1 MSLLPDSS
9 PFPSQ
14 PRLETRA
21 VFSDL
26 SKLLTTLGGA
36 RPEGSEAERQFISQW
51 ITEGRQFPEGR
62 EIFLRNCFR
71 AAERY
76 PHPNG
81 GAAGSGAVLVD
92 LTQNLTFRSSEL
104 ALTRWP
110 GYQVQIQEVLWDPSR
125 RQPYVS
131 AAKRTPYQPALAPEE
146 YQRHLGALPAPA
158 HECPLCG
165 HLVQGIDDIA
175 KGEPSVLLALGD
187 GYALLPNRFPPSP
200 GPLDLLLVPT
210 QHDASRG
217 EAFGKSISRRD
228 LLAVREV
235 CRELGM
241 AAQHNH
247 VLDGMSVPQ
256 HDHWKLTP
264 AELPAGKWRE
274 FARAALEQAGTE
286 KVWCG
291 AVNCT
296 PFDMRFI
303 AGRDSMLVL
312 DRTAEILERLEQ
324 GGEVF
329 TVSYVD
335 GVFAILPR
343 WTEGLK
349 GVPLMPPL
357 SSAVGTHLMVK
368 NESRLMRALERFVPL
383 QGEFAWERYVGAVPQ
398 VPETRG
404 LPSANRALAHGTV
417 LWSDELPAS
426 LAGKTAVVIDVLAA
440 TTNIADFL
448 AAGAE
453 LYLTNSK
460 NVLRDLE
467 LLKARGQAPLLVGET
482 LDPELHSKL
491 RFDCSNDPLVIRERG
506 LLQRLQGQAVL
517 YLSNNGT
524 RVVVDALRRGAARVL
539 AGSFVTAAAIAKAVR
554 ADHAEAVILPAGEL
568 QFADELREGED
579 FECAHYLSRLIRGQ
593 HPEVDRYLATS
604 AAYTHRRYPSLQ
616 PPEVRAGY
624 GARIDRYL
632 EIVLATDRL
641 PVVPVCFQEGG
652 SWLIRAMDMS
662 HSMQ

>member
-1 MSLLPDSS
+1 M
-9 PFPSQ
+9 
-14 PRLETRA
+14 
-21 VFSDL
+21 
-26 SKLLTTLGGA
+26 
-36 RPEGSEAERQFISQW
+36 
-51 ITEGRQFPEGR
+51 
-62 EIFLRNCFR
+62 
-71 AAERY
+71 
-76 PHPNG
+76 
-81 GAAGSGAVLVD
+81 
-92 LTQNLTFRSSEL
+92 
-104 ALTRWP
+104 
-110 GYQVQIQEVLWDPSR
+110 
-125 RQPYVS
+125 
-131 AAKRTPYQPALAPEE
+131 
-146 YQRHLGALPAPA
+146 
-158 HECPLCG
+158 
-165 HLVQGIDDIA
+165 
-175 KGEPSVLLALGD
+175 
-187 GYALLPNRFPPSP
+187 
-200 GPLDLLLVPT
+200 
-210 QHDASRG
+210 
-217 EAFGKSISRRD
+217 
-228 LLAVREV
+228 
-235 CRELGM
+235 
-241 AAQHNH
+241 
-247 VLDGMSVPQ
+247 
-256 HDHWKLTP
+256 
-264 AELPAGKWRE
+264 
-274 FARAALEQAGTE
+274 
-286 KVWCG
+286 
-291 AVNCT
+291 
-296 PFDMRFI
+296 
-303 AGRDSMLVL
+303 
-312 DRTAEILERLEQ
+312 
-324 GGEVF
+324 
-329 TVSYVD
+329 
-335 GVFAILPR
+335 
-343 WTEGLK
+343 
-349 GVPLMPPL
+349 
-357 SSAVGTHLMVK
+357 
-368 NESRLMRALERFVPL
+368 
-383 QGEFAWERYVGAVPQ
+383 
-398 VPETRG
+398 
-404 LPSANRALAHGTV
+404 PSANRALAHGTV